1 MIQAW
6 EIGRMDERYT
16 TEASGSVKMYT
27 VDGCNDLLTFGQL
40 MIAVSC
46 RQAAVLEARSV
57 AKMNQMGAKTESMHE
72 LANVMEAIYNM
83 DESVRYGDCKVTLR
97 DGQSV
102 LLRRWL
108 EDVQDFSIDVQPSRS
123 KLMTPATKLTLLGF
137 LRPKMEHYAQASQE
151 DNVDLRSLVNA
162 RDVAYKTSTQL
173 VNVYAN
179 TGMNTVMAY

>member
-27 VDGCNDLLTFGQL
+27 VDGCNELLTFGQL
-40 MIAVSC
+40 MIAVGC

-57 AKMNQMGAKTESMHE
+57 AKMNQLGLTTDTMDE
-72 LANVMEAIYNM
+72 LCNVMEQIYNAS
-83 DESVRYGDCKVTLR
+83 ESLSYGTFKVTLK

-108 EDVQDFSIDVQPSRS
+108 EDEHGFDIDSQPVRS
-123 KLMTPATKLTLLGF
+123 SAMSTETKIQLLAY
-137 LRPKMEHYAQASQE
+137 LKPKMEQFAQTSQE

-162 RDVAYKTSTQL
+162 RDVAYKTASQL
-173 VNVYAN
+173 VGVYAS
-179 TGMNTVMAY
+179 TGMDTVMAY